1 MECKPVKRVRYLW
14 LAMAILPLS
23 GSSGWAAED
32 GVAPLNAANPE
43 AVEEVLS
50 GERTEAN
57 AAWWGFNAED
67 VTESIQGAM
76 DSGAKIVRI
85 PYMGEPWIVRPISMR
100 GDQEVYLEPGVVIL
114 AKEGEF
120 LGRGDS
126 LFTAGG
132 VENVVLRGYGATLRM
147 RKRDYMEPPYE
158 KAEWR
163 MGLSLRGSSN
173 VLVEGVRIESSG
185 GDGIYVDGGS
195 GQKCSRDVTIR
206 NVTCFDNHRQGM
218 SVICVENLLLENCV
232 FANTWGTAPAAGL
245 DLEPDGAEQS
255 LVNIVVRNCV
265 FENNEG
271 HEILVYPKN
280 LHENAPDLSIRFEN
294 CLIRKTL
301 TEGIPDGVEQGVGRD
316 DRGHGWSGISVAAV
330 CDDGPGGTIEFVNCV
345 VENTG
350 KESVRVFDKSAG
362 RAEVR
367 FVNCQFKNPWLLPH
381 PTHWAARVPIHLQVR
396 RPHVSKDLGGIVFE
410 DCHVY
415 DTVSRPVLLLDQ
427 VNNELGLRDVSG
439 LITYHGPGEPGM
451 ELGPNASN
459 IGLRLLKA
467 LEDEAPER
475 KPDAD
480 AE

>member
-1 MECKPVKRVRYLW
+1 MKRAQFLW
-14 LAMAILPLS
+14 LAMTLALLAAN
-23 GSSGWAAED
+23 GAWAADD
-32 GVAPLNAANPE
+32 GATPVNVANPK
-43 AVEEVLS
+43 AVERVLS

-67 VTESIQGAM
+67 TTESIQGAL
-76 DSGAKIVRI
+76 DSGAKTVKI
-85 PYMGEPWIVRPISMR
+85 PYMGEPWIVRPLSLR
-100 GDQEVYLEPGVVIL
+100 GNQEVYLEPGVVIL

-126 LFTAGG
+126 LFTASG

-147 RKRDYMEPPYE
+147 RKRDYMKPPYE
-158 KAEWR
+158 RAEWR
-163 MGLSLRGSSN
+163 MGLSLRGSNN

-185 GDGIYVDGGS
+185 GDGIYVDGGA
-195 GQKCSRDVTIR
+195 GRKYCDGITIR
-206 NVTCFDNHRQGM
+206 DVTCFDNHRQGM
-218 SVICVENLLLENCV
+218 SVISVENLLLENCV

-255 LVNIVVRNCV
+255 LVNVVVRNCV

-271 HEILVYPKN
+271 HEVLVYPKN
-280 LHENAPDLSIRFEN
+280 LHDKAPDLSIRFEN

-301 TEGIPDGVEQGVGRD
+301 TEGKPDGVAQGIGRD
-316 DRGHGWSGISVAAV
+316 DATHGWSGISMAAV
-330 CDDGPGGTIEFVNCV
+330 RDDGPGGTIEFVNCV

-350 KESVRVFDKSAG
+350 KESVRIFDKSAG

-367 FVNCQFKNPWLLPH
+367 FVNCQFRNPWLVSH
-381 PTHWAARVPIHLQVR
+381 PTHWGVRVPIHLHVR
-396 RPHVSKDLGGIVFE
+396 RPEVSKDLGGIVFD

-415 DTVSRPVLLLDQ
+415 DTVARPALLLDQ
-427 VNNELGLRDVSG
+427 VNNELGLRDLSG
-439 LITYHGPGEPGM
+439 LITYHGPGDPRM

-467 LEDEAPER
+467 GENEATAHV
-475 KPDAD
+475 PDAD